1 MALISLAYIYSFNLT
16 NFQLFNR
23 VQSAGTGLQKIT
35 ISCRP
40 NLDCAIPAVI
50 NNISELVNCGC
61 QHINLEE
68 IQTEKTAGNI
78 VSEVYRT
85 DPNVGI
91 RSQIY
96 QKSWEQIKKNPV
108 LGIGWGNI
116 GSLLGK
122 DERGATLNSSNIF
135 LEVWLGAGIAGLIA
149 FALILVYIIINSI
162 KFFLHGNH
170 GGKFLGLFLFLGA
183 ISLIIPNFFNAGI
196 MLGILWMFF
205 GISSI
210 KTE

>member
-1 MALISLAYIYSFNLT
+1 M
-16 NFQLFNR
+16 
-23 VQSAGTGLQKIT
+23 
-35 ISCRP
+35 
-40 NLDCAIPAVI
+40 D
-50 NNISELVNCGC
+50 
-61 QHINLEE
+61 
-68 IQTEKTAGNI
+68 
-78 VSEVYRT
+78 T
-85 DPNVGI
+85 D
-91 RSQIY
+91 R
-96 QKSWEQIKKNPV
+96 WEQIKENPV

-135 LEVWLGAGIAGLIA
+135 LEVWLGAGIIGLVT
-149 FALILVYIIINSI
+149 FALIWVYIIINSI

-170 GGKFLGLFLFLGA
+170 RGKFLGLFLFLGA

-196 MLGILWMFF
+196 MLGILWLFF